1 MDRRE
6 FGKHP
11 CGHNFCHGFGYLLAY
26 PLVNGLL
33 LFAFGCLAPPLLQ
46 AQTPETKTDWALW
59 VQKLG
64 DPHFRQ
70 RELAT
75 QVLRGGGTEA
85 LPAIKAAQNDPD
97 PELRGRARELASE
110 IETKQLLEPKTVSVK
125 LTNAP
130 VKEVL
135 DKISKQTGYQI
146 DLWNPPNQTISIDCV
161 RVPFWKVIDQ
171 VSEQAGLHLQ
181 QGYGDDRVRL
191 NPNGSTPRYIDYSG
205 PFRIAA
211 QSLQQNK
218 FVDLT
223 NAKTANRTEN
233 LTLQYTVYSEPKM
246 PILGLGEAKILA
258 AFDADGNSLI
268 PPVPINPNG
277 NMGGFRGR
285 SVSRYGN
292 GYRMLSMQSALSLK
306 RQNERCLEATLIRA
320 SVPANILVNQET
332 ISLSKDLLKDKG
344 KKFEAGGF
352 SIHMENVT
360 IGPNGGLSIKMN
372 IHDLSKDAS
381 DMTWMNSL
389 SQRLEVR
396 DEKGTKL
403 NLSGSHWGSSGP
415 SYVQMGFDFQPMNPA
430 AAGKPQKFEFFF
442 HQWKTLETQINFE
455 FKNLPLP

>member
-1 MDRRE
+1 MASR
-6 FGKHP
+6 F
-11 CGHNFCHGFGYLLAY
+11 LI
-26 PLVNGLL
+26 VT
-33 LFAFGCLAPPLLQ
+33 FAFFPSVFLN
-46 AQTPETKTDWALW
+46 AQTRQASPNWAHW

-75 QVLRGGGTEA
+75 QTLRSAGTDA
-85 LPAIKAAQNDPD
+85 LPALKAAQNDPD

-110 IETKQLLEPKTVSVK
+110 IETKQLLEPKTVTVK
-125 LTNAP
+125 LSNAP

-146 DLWNPPNQTISIDCV
+146 DLWNPPNQTISVDCT
-161 RVPFWKVIDQ
+161 RIPFWKVIDQ

-191 NPNGSTPRYIDYSG
+191 NPNGSTPRFIDYSG

-223 NAKTANRTEN
+223 NAKVANRTEN
-233 LTLQYTVYSEPKM
+233 LTLQYTVFSEPKM

-258 AFDADGNSLI
+258 AFDAEGNSMI

-292 GYRMLSMQSALSLK
+292 GYRMLSMQSSINLK
-306 RQNERCLEATLIRA
+306 RQNERCAEATLIRA
-320 SVPANILVNQET
+320 SVPANILVQQET
-332 ISLSKDLLKDKG
+332 ISLSKDLLKEKG

-360 IGPNGGLSIKMN
+360 IGPNGGLSVKMN
-372 IHDLSKDAS
+372 IQDLSKDTS

-396 DEKGTKL
+396 DEKGAKL
-403 NLSGSHWGSSGP
+403 NFSGSHWGSSGP

-430 AAGKPQKFEFFF
+430 VAGKPQKFEFLF
-442 HQWKTLETQINFE
+442 HQWKTMETQITFE